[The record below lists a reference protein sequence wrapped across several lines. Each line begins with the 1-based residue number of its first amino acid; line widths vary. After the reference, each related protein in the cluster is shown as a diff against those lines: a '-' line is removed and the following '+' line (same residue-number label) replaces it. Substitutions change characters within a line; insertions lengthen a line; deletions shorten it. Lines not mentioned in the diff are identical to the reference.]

1 MDYIVFK
8 QWLQNEKR
16 MSIRSANDVISR
28 CKRINRLTERDVIDD
43 ATVAI
48 LVEMELYDEMSL
60 YIKSQLKRAA
70 TLYMEFVNKEAK

>member
-43 ATVAI
+43 DTVAI
-48 LVEMELYDEMSL
+48 LVEMELYDELSL

>member
-43 ATVAI
+43 DTVAI